1 MSTYKFPSRQHQT
14 SCQQT
19 LLRIRVRFGYQ
30 VLDEE
35 GIIMDKS
42 RDGCQ
47 GMVIDRRRKLTCKL
61 SLYTGKDDGYRL
73 HPHLISRSRGEER
86 SCGMEL
92 TLSAIQPYEVKK
104 TLVIARTNRERIFTH
119 RNHRDRE
126 GPIDKCLRGEM
137 VGLNGHRHGRGER
150 KHVPIP
156 IWSIVLSRG
165 VRESTS
171 FSSASSLGS

>member
-47 GMVIDRRRKLTCKL
+47 GMVIDRAEKT
-61 SLYTGKDDGYRL
+61 
-73 HPHLISRSRGEER
+73 HMQIVVVHGE
-86 SCGMEL
+86 G
-92 TLSAIQPYEVKK
+92 
-104 TLVIARTNRERIFTH
+104 
-119 RNHRDRE
+119 
-126 GPIDKCLRGEM
+126 
-137 VGLNGHRHGRGER
+137 
-150 KHVPIP
+150 
-156 IWSIVLSRG
+156 
-165 VRESTS
+165 
-171 FSSASSLGS
+171 